1 MTAADQFVRYDF
13 AYISALARN
22 DKSEIVAPFA
32 RSISFTIP
40 LVSEGFPLVAS
51 IYTAH
56 IENGLQYVLFE
67 GDCMDVSNMENLA
80 WDVSTILLDRNH
92 LLQQLEFWDCGGWI
106 Q

>member
-32 RSISFTIP
+32 RSISITN
-40 LVSEGFPLVAS
+40 PLVAEAFALVAA
-51 IYTAH
+51 IHTAP
-56 IENGLQYVLFE
+56 IGNDWQYVLFE